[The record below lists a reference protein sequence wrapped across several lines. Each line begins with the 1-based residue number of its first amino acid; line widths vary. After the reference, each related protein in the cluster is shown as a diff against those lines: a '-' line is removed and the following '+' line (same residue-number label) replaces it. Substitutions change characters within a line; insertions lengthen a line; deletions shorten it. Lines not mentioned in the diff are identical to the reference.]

1 MSEQPLVSVLMNC
14 YNGEKYLR
22 EAIESVLS
30 QSYQNWELIFWD
42 NQSNDLSAAVFH
54 SYEDLRLKYF
64 LATQHTDLGAARI
77 LAQEHLHGTYV
88 AVLDADDV
96 AHPDRFL
103 KQVEFLDCNQDVA
116 LVGSWVKLIDSEGK
130 YLSELTPPT
139 DPDLINDLIGWK
151 NPIAHSAV
159 MYRLKAAKNVGGYSR
174 HFSYA
179 QDYCLLINLAEKH
192 QIAVLNEFLCT
203 YRMLQSSLSRTRKL
217 QRLIYTEQIILFG
230 LAREKLKLS
239 PSAIKR
245 NLRSIANSHAR
256 LGIVDIYDGY
266 YLRAVVSIFSG
277 LRNHFATLLIQL
289 RD

>member
-42 NQSNDLSAAVFH
+42 NQSNDLSSTIFH
-54 SYEDLRLKYF
+54 SYEDVRLKYF
-64 LATQHTDLGAARI
+64 LAPQHTDLGTARI
-77 LAQEHLHGTYV
+77 LAQEQLHGTYV

-96 AHPDRFL
+96 AHPERFL
-103 KQVEFLDCNQDVA
+103 KQVEFLEINLNVA

-130 YLSELTPPT
+130 FLSELTPPS
-139 DPDLINDLIGWK
+139 DPMLINDLIGWK

-159 MYRLKAAKNVGGYSR
+159 MYRRKAAKDTGGYSR

-192 QIAVLNEFLCT
+192 QIAVLKEFLCT
-203 YRMLQSSLSRTRKL
+203 YRLLQSSLSRARKL

-230 LAREKLKLS
+230 LARKKLNLS
-239 PSAIKR
+239 TVAIKR
-245 NLRSIANSHAR
+245 NLRSIANSQAR
-256 LGIVDIYDGY
+256 LVIVDLYDGY
-266 YLRAVVSIFSG
+266 YFRAVVGVINF
-277 LRNHFATLLIQL
+277 LRNHFAAIFI
-289 RD
+289 